1 MYLLN
6 ILDEEGHF
14 ELIDS
19 DFLHLY
25 NLDKSALIEITDKQY
40 EHYLSMIGDVTYK
53 DGSFYTMPVQPSEAH
68 VWNGKKWVLSEEKLS
83 SIKDERLLKYITDI
97 DSKAAEIYNIWTR
110 FELEYTARRDAAQA
124 YKDANYKGDPGI
136 YVTSFA
142 LAAKLDNETAT
153 NIILQQADLL
163 KKVQDDLA
171 AIRMRKFELKQEG
184 LTLEQLTSIYN
195 DIMASMDELHQ
206 QYKDA

>member
-1 MYLLN
+1 MTIYYKN
-6 ILDEEGHF
+6 GFYDDTDGGFVPE
-14 ELIDS
+14 
-19 DFLHLY
+19 
-25 NLDKSALIEITDKQY
+25 NATPITDEQY
-40 EHYLSMIGDVTYK
+40 IELLKGQAEGRQI
-53 DGSFYTMPVQPSEAH
+53 VQDS
-68 VWNGKKWVLSEEKLS
+68 NGKPILVEPKPSPLHTLNPKTYLWELSEDNEKELLTVRLS
-83 SIKDERLLKYITDI
+83 QYISNI

-110 FELEYTARRDAAQA
+110 FELEYTARRDAAL
-124 YKDANYKGDPGI
+124 KFKEANYKGDPGI

-142 LAAKLDNETAT
+142 LSAKLDNETAT
-153 NIILQQADLL
+153 NIILQQADSL

-195 DIMASMDELHQ
+195 DIMASMDKLHQ